1 MFTAEKSD
9 DVLNLNIYLLQHLEG
24 ILKPMENVI
33 DHWAQF
39 TTVGPQGRETLQVK
53 LLVIISPDEQLW
65 RTVFGDGK
73 LDVEM

>member
-1 MFTAEKSD
+1 
-9 DVLNLNIYLLQHLEG
+9 
-24 ILKPMENVI
+24 MEDVI

-65 RTVFGDGK
+65 RTVFGEGK
-73 LDVEM
+73 LDVKM